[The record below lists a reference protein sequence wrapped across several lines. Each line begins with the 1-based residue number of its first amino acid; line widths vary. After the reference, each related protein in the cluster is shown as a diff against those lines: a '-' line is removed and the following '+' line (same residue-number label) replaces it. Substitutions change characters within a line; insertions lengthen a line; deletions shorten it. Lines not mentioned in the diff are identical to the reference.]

1 MHADEPDTDTSLVH
15 RLVAAQFPR
24 WAGLAVKPV
33 DSHGTSHVMYRLGE
47 RMVVRLPRTAGA
59 AEDIE
64 RECTW
69 LPRLAPSLPVPVPV
83 PLGRGEPG
91 DGYPFPWAVYR
102 WLDGEV
108 PAAGRIPDPGRLA
121 RDLGGFVTALRRID
135 PAGGPAS
142 YRSETLA
149 ARDAATRTAIA
160 GLRIPA
166 DADAEPAALT
176 AAWEAAL
183 RAPEWPGPPVW
194 IHADLQPGN
203 LLLSGDRLGAV
214 IDFGCMGLGDPAVD
228 LLPAWY
234 VLPAG
239 ARDAF
244 RAAATV
250 DDAAWARGRGWA
262 LSVALLELNY
272 YRDTNPSMTATAR
285 RVVHEVLAAPR
296 QGTRPTPDR
305 PWPGGSGR

>member
-1 MHADEPDTDTSLVH
+1 MHTDEPDTDPSLVH
-15 RLVAAQFPR
+15 RLIAAQFPR
-24 WAGLAVKPV
+24 WAGLPVKPV

-64 RECTW
+64 RERTW

-83 PLGRGEPG
+83 PLGRGEPAG
-91 DGYPFPWAVYR
+91 GYPFPWAVYS

-108 PAAGRIPDPGRLA
+108 PAVGRIPDPGRLA

-149 ARDAATRTAIA
+149 ARDAVTRTAIA
-160 GLRIPA
+160 GLRTPA
-166 DADAEPAALT
+166 DTDADPAAVT

-244 RAAATV
+244 RAAAAV
-250 DDAAWARGRGWA
+250 DDAAWERGRGWA

-285 RVVHEVLAAPR
+285 RVVREVLADPGQR
-296 QGTRPTPDR
+296 SRPTPVR
-305 PWPGGSGR
+305 PLPGGSGR